1 MRECFRGG
9 RKTLAIVACKEGKQ
23 LQQALQLLAQMDE
36 GLTNM
41 MSYGAAIS
49 SCSGQNWQQAVQLLA
64 VMKAKVL
71 RPNYVVFSGAIGACA
86 SQSAWPSALSLLE
99 HLRSLELRG
108 VGALGAAINA
118 CERASQWQ
126 AALSLLFAEG
136 PTRTGVDLQAVNSA
150 ITACEKG
157 QQWPTALLLFEE
169 VKADIVTFAA
179 VVSCLGAAAKWVEVT
194 QMLRRLRGS
203 GVQSN
208 GVLVGG
214 CPECLW
220 PRRPV
225 GRLPSLAGQ
234 VERVR
239 SADGCRLLQ
248 RMHRV

>member
-1 MRECFRGG
+1 
-9 RKTLAIVACKEGKQ
+9 
-23 LQQALQLLAQMDE
+23 ALQLLAQMDE

-208 GVLVGG
+208 DRMPGRTDELLG
-214 CPECLW
+214 LW
-220 PRRPV
+220 FY
-225 GRLPSLAGQ
+225 GFLRLEKWTS
-234 VERVR
+234 
-239 SADGCRLLQ
+239 
-248 RMHRV
+248 